1 VAIYNISSSQGGRCY
16 ISADVKAKQQVSSG
30 GLGSGPAPE
39 FCAGPTS
46 PLSRS
51 LSIRARC
58 VFYRR
63 EHGLRLLEYL
73 SAPSLNTTRTCWPNI
88 AVSRCINL
96 KSLASDRNNTSP
108 ADCVREQTTP
118 TPWYG
123 RTAALSG
130 RLSPA
135 CNGRRCCATSL
146 RKNNMRIQHTHQANN
161 ALHAVNVL
169 RPSTRLSCYRINIL
183 IRARDIR

>member
-1 VAIYNISSSQGGRCY
+1 MAIYDISSSQGGRY
-16 ISADVKAKQQVSSG
+16 IFADVKAKQQVSSG

-63 EHGLRLLEYL
+63 EHGLRLLEDL
-73 SAPSLNTTRTCWPNI
+73 SAPILNTTSTCWPNT
-88 AVSRCINL
+88 VVLRCITL
-96 KSLASDRNNTSP
+96 KSLAIGRNNTAP
-108 ADCVREQTTP
+108 ADCAHAQMTP
-118 TPWYG
+118 TPWHG
-123 RTAALSG
+123 RTDALSG

-135 CNGRRCCATSL
+135 CNRRRCCATSL
-146 RKNNMRIQHTHQANN
+146 RKNKMRIQHTHQAYS
-161 ALHAVNVL
+161 ASHAVNVL
-169 RPSTRLSCYRINIL
+169 RPSTRLSCKLISIL
-183 IRARDIR
+183 IRARNIL